1 MDYDYNSSRSRMIL
15 PEYGRNIQKMVEYL
29 KTIEDRDERNRMAQ
43 AVINVMGNL
52 NPHLRDVVD
61 FKHKLWDHLAII
73 ADFELD
79 IDYPYEIPKR
89 EVLFELP
96 KRVAYNQS
104 NLKFR
109 HYGKILENFVMAA
122 AKMPNGPDK
131 DSYIQTVA
139 NHMKKSYLT
148 WNKEIVNDD
157 VIFKDMSTLSGGLI
171 QPGLEV
177 KLNETRDILN
187 KNKQQQQQQH
197 QPQHPRKHNQKKN

>member
-1 MDYDYNSSRSRMIL
+1 MDYDYNSSRSLMVL

-29 KTIEDRDERNRMAQ
+29 KAIPDREERNRMAQ

-73 ADFELD
+73 ANFELD

-89 EVLFELP
+89 EVLFEPP
-96 KRVAYNQS
+96 KRVPYNQS

-109 HYGKILENFVMAA
+109 HYGKVLENFVKSA
-122 AKMPNGPDK
+122 AKMPNGPEK
-131 DSYIQTVA
+131 DSFVHTIA

-148 WNKEIVNDD
+148 WNKEIVSDD
-157 VIFKDMSTLSGGLI
+157 VILKDMYTLSGGQL
-171 QPGLEV
+171 QPRQEI
-177 KLNETRDILN
+177 KLHETRDILN
-187 KNKQQQQQQH
+187 KAKQQQQLQQ
-197 QPQHPRKHNQKKN
+197 RNHNPKKK